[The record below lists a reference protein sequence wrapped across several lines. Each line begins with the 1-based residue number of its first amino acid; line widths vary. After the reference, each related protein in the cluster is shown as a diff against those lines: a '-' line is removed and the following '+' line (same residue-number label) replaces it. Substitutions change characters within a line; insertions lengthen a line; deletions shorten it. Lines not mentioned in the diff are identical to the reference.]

1 MRAPNLITRIGRA
14 NGRAQARA
22 ERAVTTP
29 PERVNYLLGTA
40 YDVSVTRLDREP
52 FGPAP
57 GRDTEK
63 RTGPITTTEIPFQLV
78 GGARAIV
85 IASQDPNRTG
95 LVLQN
100 KDPTNN
106 LYYAFGALADVNSRF
121 LAPGVALLR
130 DFNCPTDRISVF
142 AAVDLSGSLAV
153 EAPSG

>member
-1 MRAPNLITRIGRA
+1 MSRANLITRIGRA

-22 ERAVTTP
+22 ERGVTTP
-29 PERVNYLLGTA
+29 PERVNYLLGTS

-52 FGPAP
+52 FGPAK
-57 GRDTEK
+57 GRDNEK

-78 GGARAIV
+78 AGARAIV
-85 IASQDPNRTG
+85 IASQDPNRSG

-100 KDPTNN
+100 KDPTDN
-106 LYYAFGALADVNSRF
+106 LYYAFGALADENSRF
-121 LAPGVALLR
+121 LAPGVVLLR

-142 AAVDLSGSLAV
+142 ALVDLAGSLAL